1 MNLKLSKYNVVHVF
15 ILYEHTLKKKKRS
28 KTSITVHVDYRN

>member
-15 ILYEHTLKKKKRS
+15 ILYEHTLKKKKEV
-28 KTSITVHVDYRN
+28 KLQ